1 MSAMAETQQSSAGST
16 DSKRGPTPKKQEE
29 RGPKRELVGR
39 VISDTAS
46 AGRAKKTVT
55 VEVVR
60 RVRDAVYGKYVK
72 TRKRYHAH
80 DETEQ
85 FKTNDVVEIRESRP
99 LSATK
104 RWVAVRLVD
113 RPEEV

>member
-1 MSAMAETQQSSAGST
+1 MADTTQTKETPAAQ
-16 DSKRGPTPKKQEE
+16 RGNRRT
-29 RGPKRELVGR
+29 LIGR
-39 VISDTAS
+39 VVNDTHK

-55 VEVVR
+55 VEVQR
-60 RVRDAVYGKYVK
+60 RYRDPVYGKYIK
-72 TRKRYHAH
+72 SRKKYHAH

-85 FKTNDVVEIRESRP
+85 YKTHYLVEIEESRP

-104 RWVAVRLVD
+104 RWVVSRLVE